1 MTAIIAVILA
11 LAAQPGDQPSALPS
25 SPAMAAPAASATPS
39 PAIPAANVS
48 WLGATIGQTPAELR
62 SSLGRP
68 NQIVPTNVGDQWSY
82 SADKGNVAL
91 EIIVDQNHVVSIT
104 ARVNPGRK
112 STLGD
117 PFGGALGMTASA
129 LVAARGTPGATY
141 DNGAEVAYADPTGA
155 RWNYNFDSGS
165 VSGISVW
172 APLPP
177 STAPQVI
184 SDATHDGS
192 TPWKAFMVKAASPAD
207 AANAELAYLKSLA
220 CDTGGTW
227 QIVTEE
233 SVVAGG
239 GFFDLYHVACSTTK
253 SPHDFYFDVSSL
265 HGRQ

>member
-1 MTAIIAVILA
+1 MTAIIAVVLA

-25 SPAMAAPAASATPS
+25 PVATAAPAVPAAPAPSAS
-39 PAIPAANVS
+39 PAVVS
-48 WLGATIGQTPAELR
+48 WLGAQIGQSPADLR

-68 NQIVPTNVGDQWSY
+68 KQIVPTNVGDQWSY
-82 SADKGNVAL
+82 NADKGNVTL

-104 ARVNPGRK
+104 ARVNPGRQ
-112 STLGD
+112 STLAD
-117 PFGGALGMTASA
+117 PFGGALGMSASA
-129 LVAARGTPGATY
+129 LTAARGTPGATY
-141 DNGAEVAYADPTGA
+141 DNGAEVAYADPSGA
-155 RWNYNFDSGS
+155 RWDYNFDNGA

-177 STAPQVI
+177 PTAPQVV

-192 TPWKAFMVKAASPAD
+192 TTWKAFIVKASTQTD
-207 AANAELAYLKSLA
+207 AANAELAFLQSLS
-220 CDTGGTW
+220 CGTGGTW
-227 QIVTEE
+227 QIITEE
-233 SVVAGG
+233 SVSAGG